1 MQKTLIVYR
10 PTATEALTHL
20 DKFNNKMVQ
29 FVEEHPNYTFESSL
43 KKTEKDWE
51 ITVTINDNEK

>member
-20 DKFNNKMVQ
+20 DEFNNKMIQ
-29 FVEEHPNYTFESSL
+29 FIELHPSYSFESSL
-43 KKTEKDWE
+43 KKRELDWQ
-51 ITVTINDNEK
+51 ITVTIDNNEK